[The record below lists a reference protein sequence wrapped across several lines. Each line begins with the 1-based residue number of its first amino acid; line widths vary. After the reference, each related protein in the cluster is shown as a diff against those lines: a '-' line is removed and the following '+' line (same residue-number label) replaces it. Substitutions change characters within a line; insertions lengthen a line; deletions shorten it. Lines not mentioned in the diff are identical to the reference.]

1 MTYLP
6 SPERALCG
14 KLPKNPPR
22 KPLAPRFSMHPAPS
36 ADNTLTAQQPTR
48 GPGVVESPPIG
59 YPHHCCREIGDV
71 RV

>member
-1 MTYLP
+1 
-6 SPERALCG
+6 
-14 KLPKNPPR
+14 
-22 KPLAPRFSMHPAPS
+22 MHPAPS